1 MYSINFSNL
10 SLTFSTFSPKI
21 GWLTLLSRFFWI
33 ELIMD
38 SFFDSS
44 IINSLQLMMSTNLQ
58 SSMDLWVDTSK
69 NLIESISSSNNSIL
83 TGNLLCTGK
92 ISTIPPL
99 MANCPFDS
107 IVSTLSYFN
116 TFNFSWSSSKFIKSV
131 SLIVNAYFFA
141 TDFFVIFFVKASN
154 VVTMMNFS
162 LFNNLNNTFT
172 LWSSALSSSDLAL
185 YKLSSLLGKNSQ
197 ILSSISFKY
206 SVKFLALIL
215 SSTTTTRGLSMF
227 LDVAYTKL
235 AKASLMTPWM

>member
-1 MYSINFSNL
+1 
-10 SLTFSTFSPKI
+10 
-21 GWLTLLSRFFWI
+21 
-33 ELIMD
+33 MD

-44 IINSLQLMMSTNLQ
+44 IINSLQLMMSMNLQ

-99 MANCPFDS
+99 IANCPFDS

-131 SLIVNAYFFA
+131 SLIVNVYFLA
-141 TDFFVIFFVKASN
+141 TDFFVIFLVNASK
-154 VVTMMNFS
+154 VVTIIGCS

-172 LWSSALSSSDLAL
+172 LWFSALSSSDFAL

-197 ILSSISFKY
+197 ILSSISFRY

-215 SSTTTTRGLSMF
+215 SSTTTTSGLFTF
-227 LDVAYTKL
+227 LDVAYMKL
-235 AKASLMTPWM
+235 AKASFITPWM